1 MADLDVI
8 VVSFNSASYLGP
20 CLGSIYAHA
29 GDVELDVVVVDNDS
43 TDGSPEYVETHFPQA
58 RVLRNENLGFAH
70 GNNRG
75 FEATGSPYVL
85 FVNPDVEIRAGTFAD
100 LLAEMAARTRCGLTG
115 CRQLTEDG
123 DVYPTIRRFPTPSRS
138 LFEALGSGRFPI
150 RASWMGERDL
160 DPARYE
166 RESLCDWV
174 SGSFMLARRAAVE
187 EAGLMDE
194 RFFLFSEETDL
205 CAAMKES
212 GWEVRYL
219 PEMTIFHD
227 FGKNGL
233 SPRLSAQEAYARR
246 QYLFKRS
253 GTASRGLSTAALVLF
268 NARRAVTAIGPGERR
283 RAKRAAAQA
292 ALGVLLGLSGPPF
305 GDRSGPLRGSG
316 PSSPAPGSP
325 VEALNH
331 PGRPSPSGS

>member
-20 CLGSIYAHA
+20 CLSSIYAHA

-43 TDGSPEYVETHFPQA
+43 ADGSAELVEAQFPQA
-58 RVLRNENLGFAH
+58 RVLRNENRGFAH
-70 GNNRG
+70 ANNRG

-100 LLAEMAARTRCGLTG
+100 LLVEVEARPRLGLMG

-138 LFEALGSGRFPI
+138 LFEAFGSERLPI
-150 RASWMGERDL
+150 RASWMGEREL
-160 DPARYE
+160 DPVAYE
-166 RESLCDWV
+166 RESACDWV
-174 SGSFMLARRAAVE
+174 SGSFMLARRAAVAD
-187 EAGLMDE
+187 AGLMDE

-205 CAAMKES
+205 CAAMKET

-233 SPRLSAQEAYARR
+233 SPRLAGQEAYARR

-253 GTASRGLSTAALVLF
+253 GAVSRGLSTAALILF
-268 NARRAVTAIGPGERR
+268 NARRAVVSIGPGDRR
-283 RAKRAAAQA
+283 RARRTAAQA
-292 ALGVLLGLSGPPF
+292 ALRALIGLGDPPF
-305 GDRSGPLRGSG
+305 GDRSGPLRGPGPSG
-316 PSSPAPGSP
+316 PAAEAL

>member
-8 VVSFNSASYLGP
+8 VVSFNSASYLAP
-20 CLGSIYAHA
+20 CLRSIYAHA

-43 TDGSPEYVETHFPQA
+43 TDGSPELVEAQFPQA

-75 FEATGSPYVL
+75 FEVTGSPYVL

-100 LLAEMAARTRCGLTG
+100 LLVEVAARPRLGLMG

-150 RASWMGERDL
+150 RASWMGERELDL
-160 DPARYE
+160 AVYE
-166 RESLCDWV
+166 RESPCDWV
-174 SGSFMLARRAAVE
+174 SGSFMLARRQAVE
-187 EAGLMDE
+187 DAGLMDE

-205 CAAMKES
+205 CMAMKEA

-253 GTASRGLSTAALVLF
+253 GTISRGLSTAGLALF
-268 NARRAVTAIGPGERR
+268 HARRAVGSIGPGDRR
-283 RAKRAAAQA
+283 TARRAAAQA
-292 ALGVLLGLSGPPF
+292 ALAVLLGRSGPPF
-305 GDRSGPLRGSG
+305 GDRSGPLRGLR
-316 PSSPAPGSP
+316 PSDGAPGSL
-325 VEALNH
+325 VEALDQR
-331 PGRPSPSGS
+331 GRPSPSGS